1 MDTLG
6 LFLPMMALSTKTKV
20 LMEKSSQDS
29 FTADEIVEL
38 MAKATGLCIAEIKEM
53 SDKREEKK
61 NAPTDKV
68 QSDGE

>member
-6 LFLPMMALSTKTKV
+6 LYFAMFVLSTKTRV
-20 LMEKSSQDS
+20 FMDQSGQDS

-38 MAKATGLCIAEIKEM
+38 MTKAIGLCIAEIKQM
-53 SDKREEKK
+53 SDKCEEKK

>member
-1 MDTLG
+1 MDQSG
-6 LFLPMMALSTKTKV
+6 
-20 LMEKSSQDS
+20 QDS
-29 FTADEIVEL
+29 FTADEIVKL
-38 MAKATGLCIAEIKEM
+38 MTEATGLCIAEIKEM